1 MKVEEIFDRIAEVRL
16 LKKLSDRGNLL
27 FVGEEETIKYLHN
40 FFDRNNTNSH
50 YDYYRW
56 HENLNDFNYNCDSLS
71 TYKAIIVASIN
82 NEHFIFDRLK
92 QELEKFSLE
101 IPILKLFSD
110 LFVNVAS
117 DRPLLQVSDDKFIT
131 PKIAY
136 AIAST
141 ARSGSTVLCKALTA
155 TQIAGFPEEHLRQ
168 PSQILTQN
176 CHFDCVKYMRTLMT
190 YQITENG
197 VFGTKFIS
205 HFLPTRYQSDSN
217 FKEILSQFNF
227 IYIIRRDKIAQAA
240 SGYIA
245 QKTKTWHIDTDERY
259 KAYQASLNEI
269 NIEDADLEKLHSYYR
284 WILEEERFWEA
295 FFEKRQISPLV
306 IEYEQFVESP
316 ERQVN
321 KILKY
326 LKIIDEDRVKV
337 LNRYQYKLYQ
347 IAKKFKILGDDR
359 AIAIKLK
366 SKKLQSNLSKVLIQK
381 YKEKYS

>member
-27 FVGEEETIKYLHN
+27 FVSEEETIQYLQN
-40 FFDRNNTNSH
+40 FFARSNTNSH
-50 YDYYRW
+50 YDYYCLS
-56 HENLNDFNYNCDSLS
+56 ENSDGFNYSRDDLLN
-71 TYKAIIVASIN
+71 YQAIIVASIDD
-82 NEHFIFDRLK
+82 EHFIFDRLK
-92 QELEKFSLE
+92 QKLEQLNLE
-101 IPILKLFSD
+101 TPILKLFSD

-117 DRPLLQVSDDKFIT
+117 DRPLLQASDSKFIV

-168 PSQILTQN
+168 PSQVLTQN
-176 CHFDCVKYMRTLMT
+176 CHFDCLRYLRNLMT
-190 YQITENG
+190 YRTTENG

-205 HFLPTRYQSDSN
+205 HFFPFREQNNLDLD
-217 FKEILSQFNF
+217 EILARFNF
-227 IYIIRRDKIAQAA
+227 IYLIRRDKIAQAA

-245 QKTKTWHIDTDERY
+245 QKTKTWHIDTDKRY

-269 NIEDADLEKLHSYYR
+269 KIKDADLEKLHSYYQ
-284 WILEEERFWEA
+284 WLLQEECFWEE
-295 FFEKRQISPLV
+295 FFDQRQISPLV
-306 IEYEQFVESP
+306 IEYEQFVASP
-316 ERQVN
+316 EQHIN
-321 KILKY
+321 KVLKY

-337 LNRYQYKLYQ
+337 LNRYQYKLHQ
-347 IAKKFKILGDDR
+347 IAKKFKIIGDDR
-359 AIAIKLK
+359 AIAIKIK